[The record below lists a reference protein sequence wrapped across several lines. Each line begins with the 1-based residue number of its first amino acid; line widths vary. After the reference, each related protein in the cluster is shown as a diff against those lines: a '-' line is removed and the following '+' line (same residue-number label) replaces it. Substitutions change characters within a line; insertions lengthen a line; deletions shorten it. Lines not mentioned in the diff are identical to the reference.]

1 MNAVFIVLTVQALM
15 GAFDNLWHHEL
26 SARLPQRP
34 SARHELLLHALR
46 EDIYGFL
53 FISFAWVQWQGWWV
67 AVPTAL
73 LAVEIVITAL
83 DFLEEDR
90 SRRLP
95 PFERVLHTLLTVS
108 YGVLVGVIAP
118 VFARQAAF
126 PSELVFTGHGLWS
139 WFFTLA
145 GVGVWAW
152 SLRNAVAV
160 NRLKA
165 LAQAEAQVAPRGPGT
180 GPAVLVTG
188 GTGFIGSAL
197 VQQLQREGRRVIVYT
212 RDTVQARAAFGSQV
226 GAGVWAVD
234 RLEDIPHE
242 TRIDAVVNL
251 AGAPILGAPWT
262 ARRRQQL
269 IDSRVHTTRAVLA
282 LMHRLGQRPRV
293 LISASAVGFYG
304 VPEGD
309 GLLDE
314 ACSAQP
320 GRFQSDLCVQIEHEA
335 RRAEA
340 LGMRVVCLR
349 LGIVLGADG
358 GAYPPL
364 ALAARLGLGA
374 VLGSGQQPVPWVHRD
389 DALGLIRHAMQHDA
403 LSGPVNAVAPH
414 QPTQAEFTRALAA
427 SYGRRTFLR
436 VPAWPLRLLM
446 GEMSELL
453 LCGQRA
459 VPSRAL
465 ASGYMFVQPTIS
477 QAMALLAARKIEPS
491 AWGAAAS

>member
-118 VFARQAAF
+118 VFARQAAL
-126 PSELVFTGHGLWS
+126 PSELVFKGHGLWS

-165 LAQAEAQVAPRGPGT
+165 LARAEAQPAPRGSGT

-212 RDTVQARAAFGSQV
+212 RDTLQARAAFGPS
-226 GAGVWAVD
+226 VWAVD
-234 RLEDIPHE
+234 RLDDIPHE

-304 VPEGD
+304 VPD
-309 GLLDE
+309 GAALLDE
-314 ACSAQP
+314 TSAAQP
-320 GRFQSDLCVQIEHEA
+320 GRFQSDLCVQIEREA

-340 LGMRVVCLR
+340 LGVRVACLR

-364 ALAARLGLGA
+364 ALTARLGLGA
-374 VLGSGQQPVPWVHRD
+374 VLGSGQQPVPWIHRD
-389 DALGLIRHAMQHDA
+389 DALGLIRHAMQQDA

-414 QPTQAEFTRALAA
+414 RPTQAEFTQALAT
-427 SYGRRTFLR
+427 SYGRRAFLR

-465 ASGYMFVQPTIS
+465 AAGYVFKQPTID
-477 QAMALLAARKIEPS
+477 AACAALAEPPGELRLS
-491 AWGAAAS
+491 TSSVRN